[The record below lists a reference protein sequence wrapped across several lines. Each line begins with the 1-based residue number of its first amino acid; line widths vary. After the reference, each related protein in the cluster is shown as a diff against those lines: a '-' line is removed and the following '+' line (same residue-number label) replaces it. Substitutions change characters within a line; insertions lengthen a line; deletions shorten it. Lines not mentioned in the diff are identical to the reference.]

1 MCYVCLPPHVLNLS
15 KITAIKTRTIVHS
28 EIQGTVTW
36 RESERMYFQVFFA
49 TYVPWVCKRCT
60 ESPCPASPGFSLNY
74 SCLNVFYI
82 VPHWHII
89 LLKLQM
95 IFCLPYIIAN
105 LSTAHIH
112 LYYKLL
118 FYQSWDFLFFLTGVM
133 WAPNIWYGIYFFWT
147 MSEASMTAPQR
158 TANANAWLRYCYFE
172 RNYRK
177 TIQKN
182 NIERTAPTQQLW
194 MFLES
199 RKNTL
204 ICSLNYFMQIV
215 IPGLWDCIKFI

>member
-1 MCYVCLPPHVLNLS
+1 MCYVCLPPQVLNLS
-15 KITAIKTRTIVHS
+15 KITAIKTRTILHS

-36 RESERMYFQVFFA
+36 REGERMYFQVFFA
-49 TYVPWVCKRCT
+49 TYVPWVCKTCT

-74 SCLNVFYI
+74 SCLNVFYT
-82 VPHWHII
+82 VSHWHII

-118 FYQSWDFLFFLTGVM
+118 FYQSWDFLFFLTGVI
-133 WAPNIWYGIYFFWT
+133 WAPNIWYGIHFFWT

-158 TANANAWLRYCYFE
+158 TANANAWLRYCYFWKKLYKNYIE
-172 RNYRK
+172 QYRK
-177 TIQKN
+177 N
-182 NIERTAPTQQLW
+182 CSYPAALNVSP
-194 MFLES
+194 ES
-199 RKNTL
+199 CRNTL
-204 ICSLNYFMQIV
+204 ICSLNYFVQIV
-215 IPGLWDCIKFI
+215 ILGLWDCIKFI